1 MYGKPLAYIVKIKDI
16 REIPGADRIELATVM
31 DYTVVVKK
39 NEYKPGDFGLYVEVD
54 SVLPDDAEKF
64 PFFEFLRDKKG
75 LDTYFIK
82 YDLKTEEAT
91 IEKVDNL
98 FLPVTVPFS
107 KLREE
112 LVKMDLWQARKEVHS
127 SVLSKLDE
135 TI

>member
-1 MYGKPLAYIVKIKDI
+1 MTPDVFAIWKFKNIEGLIECNGYDFQTTKI
-16 REIPGADRIELATVM
+16 
-31 DYTVVVKK
+31 
-39 NEYKPGDFGLYVEVD
+39 
-54 SVLPDDAEKF
+54 
-64 PFFEFLRDKKG
+64 KKG

-82 YDLKTEEAT
+82 YNLKTEEAT

-127 SVLSKLDE
+127 SLLSKLDE

>member
-1 MYGKPLAYIVKIKDI
+1 MTADIFAIWKFKNIEGLIECNGYDFQTTKI
-16 REIPGADRIELATVM
+16 
-31 DYTVVVKK
+31 
-39 NEYKPGDFGLYVEVD
+39 
-54 SVLPDDAEKF
+54 
-64 PFFEFLRDKKG
+64 KKG

-82 YDLKTEEAT
+82 YNLKTEEAT

-127 SVLSKLDE
+127 SVLSRIDNA
-135 TI
+135 I